1 MYLLYTYIIQ
11 EPTNN
16 GNQYYVYYG
25 RRDDTTM
32 ERVLH
37 NSANAAIQI
46 NQNSLNETFVVQLS
60 TVTESI
66 ESSMTIPVM
75 QCK

>member
-1 MYLLYTYIIQ
+1 
-11 EPTNN
+11 
-16 GNQYYVYYG
+16 
-25 RRDDTTM
+25 M
-32 ERVLH
+32 ERVLVD
-37 NSANAAIQI
+37 SANAAIHI

-66 ESSMTIPVM
+66 ESSLTVPVM